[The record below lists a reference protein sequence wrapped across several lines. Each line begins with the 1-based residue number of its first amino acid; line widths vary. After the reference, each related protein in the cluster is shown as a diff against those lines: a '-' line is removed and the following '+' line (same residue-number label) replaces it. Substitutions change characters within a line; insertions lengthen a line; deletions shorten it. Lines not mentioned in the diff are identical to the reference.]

1 MCLPHDIIIK
11 RGFVT
16 FRANFPKALAA
27 EAIVRTIKT
36 HLDQSRTTLVTVK
49 FVLYDKESIDA
60 YVYELN
66 RST

>member
-1 MCLPHDIIIK
+1 MSLFPVSVRTHI
-11 RGFVT
+11 VY
-16 FRANFPKALAA
+16 FRAKFPKALAA

-36 HLDQSRTTLVTVK
+36 YLDQSKTSLVDVK
-49 FVLYDKESIDA
+49 FVLFDKESIDA